1 MLLLLFLPQ
10 PTTEPPVPEVEQLIG
25 PPASTYNNYDKKR
38 QAAYDAYMLRLKQQR
53 NLQILMLAL

>member
-10 PTTEPPVPEVEQLIG
+10 ISEPIEVGQLIG

-38 QAAYDAYMLRLKQQR
+38 QAAYDAYLLKLKQQR

>member
-10 PTTEPPVPEVEQLIG
+10 VVEPPIEVGQLIG